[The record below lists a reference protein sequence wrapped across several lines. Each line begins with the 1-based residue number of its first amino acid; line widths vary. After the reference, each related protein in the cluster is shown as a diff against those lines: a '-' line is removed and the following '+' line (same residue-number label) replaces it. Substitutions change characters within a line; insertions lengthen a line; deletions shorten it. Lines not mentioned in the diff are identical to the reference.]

1 MPEHGV
7 REIGRVYAARGP
19 WIDDVTPGD
28 PADDAH
34 FESRPIPEDAW
45 IAFESSALCERLHG
59 LPHEGIIGSYE
70 EFSFRADQLAA
81 LVELI
86 DTETPRAPAATR
98 NWLAELA
105 RFSRRAQ
112 ERGVGVTFIVSG

>member
-1 MPEHGV
+1 MPDSGA

-28 PADDAH
+28 PADDVH

-45 IAFESSALCERLHG
+45 TAFEQSTLCEHMHG
-59 LPHEGIIGSYE
+59 LPHDGIIASYE
-70 EFSFRADQLAA
+70 EFSFKADQLPA
-81 LVELI
+81 LIALI
-86 DTETPRAPAATR
+86 ETEGSRVPPATR
-98 NWLAELA
+98 TWLADLV

>member
-1 MPEHGV
+1 MPDSGG

-19 WIDDVTPGD
+19 WIDVTPGD

-45 IAFESSALCERLHG
+45 TAFENSALCERLHG
-59 LPHEGIIGSYE
+59 LPHDGIIGSYE
-70 EFSFRADQLAA
+70 EFSFAAEQLAA
-81 LVELI
+81 FVALI
-86 DTETPRAPAATR
+86 ETEAAQAPTASRA
-98 NWLAELA
+98 WLADMV

>member
-1 MPEHGV
+1 MPHDGP

-45 IAFESSALCERLHG
+45 TAFEHSALCERMHG
-59 LPHEGIIGSYE
+59 LPHEGIIASYE
-70 EFSFRADQLAA
+70 EFTFRADQLAA
-81 LVELI
+81 LVALI
-86 DTETPRAPAATR
+86 ETEAPKAPAAAR
-98 NWLAELA
+98 PWLNELV

>member
-1 MPEHGV
+1 MPDNGG

-34 FESRPIPEDAW
+34 FESRPIPADAW
-45 IAFESSALCERLHG
+45 TAFENSALCERLHG

-70 EFSFRADQLAA
+70 EFSFKADQLAA
-81 LVELI
+81 LVALI
-86 DTETPRAPAATR
+86 ETEAPRAPAAART
-98 NWLAELA
+98 WLADLV

-112 ERGVGVTFIVSG
+112 ERCVGVTFIVSG

>member
-1 MPEHGV
+1 MPDSGA

-28 PADDAH
+28 PADDPH
-34 FESRPIPEDAW
+34 FESRPIPQDAW
-45 IAFESSALCERLHG
+45 TAFENSALCERLHG

-70 EFSFRADQLAA
+70 EFSFKADQLAA
-81 LVELI
+81 LVALI
-86 DTETPRAPAATR
+86 EAEAPQAPAITR
-98 NWLAELA
+98 GWLADLV

>member
-1 MPEHGV
+1 MPDNGG

-34 FESRPIPEDAW
+34 FESRPIPADAW
-45 IAFESSALCERLHG
+45 TAFENSALCERLHG

-70 EFSFRADQLAA
+70 EFSFKADQLAA
-81 LVELI
+81 LVALI
-86 DTETPRAPAATR
+86 ETEAPRAPAA
-98 NWLAELA
+98 A
-105 RFSRRAQ
+105 RGRG
-112 ERGVGVTFIVSG
+112 ERLR